1 MTTLDQYIRSQYEN
15 NRFIQITDFDRL
27 LANKANTGTC
37 INMAALTEIARQ
49 LGADEIARGCQ
60 LEELHRMAL
69 NCAFEGL
76 GIEVTPYRSVTLN
89 VPLGNKALLQMH
101 ERAHFDENFDIQEYV
116 QKLRERLSDSDNG
129 SKYHIVAIPLGITD
143 KWESF
148 GILIPESVLYN
159 HVYVLT
165 QDFWRQLAQ
174 LRNPN
179 VDAALQQNTHLA
191 ELFTTTHWV
200 P

>member
-1 MTTLDQYIRSQYEN
+1 MTTLDQYIRNQYEN

-69 NCAFEGL
+69 NCAFEDL

-89 VPLGNKALLQMH
+89 APL
-101 ERAHFDENFDIQEYV
+101 ET
-116 QKLRERLSDSDNG
+116 KLCCKCTSVR
-129 SKYHIVAIPLGITD
+129 
-143 KWESF
+143 
-148 GILIPESVLYN
+148 ILTKISISRSMCRSCVR
-159 HVYVLT
+159 
-165 QDFWRQLAQ
+165 D
-174 LRNPN
+174 
-179 VDAALQQNTHLA
+179 
-191 ELFTTTHWV
+191 
-200 P
+200 